1 MIETLILVALAF
13 YIGWKLSEFLHT
25 TAMMVV
31 MKELGVSEEDLR
43 RLAKKNN
50 IHLSEPAA
58 ADREALEEIHIKL
71 EQHQGQIYAFRT
83 DNDGFLGQGA
93 DRESLIATLGQRMN
107 NVRLIVDEG
116 GEFIKKPEEA

>member
-13 YIGWKLSEFLHT
+13 YIGWKLSEFIHT

-50 IHLSEPAA
+50 IHLKEPADS
-58 ADREALEEIHIKL
+58 DRDALDEIHVKL

-83 DNDGFLGQGA
+83 DTDEFIAQGA
-93 DRESLIATLGQRMN
+93 DRESLITHISRRFT
-107 NVRLIVDEG
+107 NVRMIIDEG